1 MALKQKGT
9 DVAATDPK
17 KRRRVGF
24 SGTGTKLDPRIT
36 LSFPAIRASGGESG
50 AAGPIRVVT
59 RWLSCWA
66 PARVNWLPPPL
77 LPGLAGS
84 APPPGFFAKISEY
97 SSGRRWS
104 FAIHGALGHGHVVNG
119 CCQPLSDR
127 RGQASGVRRVQ
138 GFSTSGGSDFPS
150 QGGKGITDLKPVL
163 QNIFGEN
170 LVEKEE
176 FLHTFSKECE
186 YIRTAVT
193 NGSAIK
199 LDGSYES
206 DPAVE
211 IVRVELQGA
220 AAFLYSRL
228 VPLVLLLVEGST
240 PIDIGEHGW
249 EMLLVVKK
257 TTQEAVSKFE
267 LLGFAAVHNFYHYPE
282 STRLR
287 ISQIL
292 VLPRYQGQGHGL
304 RLLEAINYIA
314 QSENIYDVTIED
326 PSDYLQYVRS
336 SIDCLRLLTFDPIK
350 PALSA
355 IVSSLKETNLSK
367 RTHSLRMVPPAEL
380 METVRQKLKINKKQ
394 FLRCWEILTFLS
406 LDSQDHK
413 SMDNFGACIY
423 DRIKGEILG
432 SASGTNGKRLL
443 QMPSSSNEESFAVY
457 WIQESGD
464 ADDQTVEQQ
473 PEDLKT
479 QEQQLN
485 ELVDNQMEE
494 IIGVAKNVTSRGKDK
509 LVELVAQ

>member
-1 MALKQKGT
+1 MYLL
-9 DVAATDPK
+9 VN
-17 KRRRVGF
+17 
-24 SGTGTKLDPRIT
+24 IT
-36 LSFPAIRASGGESG
+36 L
-50 AAGPIRVVT
+50 VHT
-59 RWLSCWA
+59 
-66 PARVNWLPPPL
+66 
-77 LPGLAGS
+77 
-84 APPPGFFAKISEY
+84 
-97 SSGRRWS
+97 
-104 FAIHGALGHGHVVNG
+104 
-119 CCQPLSDR
+119 
-127 RGQASGVRRVQ
+127 
-138 GFSTSGGSDFPS
+138 DFLKTLIKHFTDIF

-163 QNIFGEN
+163 QSIFGEN

-176 FLHTFSKECE
+176 FMQTFSKECE
-186 YIRTAVT
+186 YIRDVVT
-193 NGSAIK
+193 NGNAIK
-199 LDGSYES
+199 HEGTNES

-257 TTQEAVSKFE
+257 TTQESVSKFQ

-292 VLPRYQGQGHGL
+292 VLPPHQGEGHGL
-304 RLLEAINYIA
+304 RLLEAINSIA
-314 QSENIYDVTIED
+314 LSENIYDVTIED

-367 RTHSLRMVPPAEL
+367 RTCSLRMVPPADL
-380 METVRQKLKINKKQ
+380 TETVRQKLKINKKQ
-394 FLRCWEILTFLS
+394 LLRCWEILVYLS
-406 LDSQDHK
+406 LDSEDCK
-413 SMDNFGACIY
+413 SMDNFRACIY
-423 DRIKGEILG
+423 DRTKGEILG
-432 SASGTNGKRLL
+432 GATGTNGKRLV
-443 QMPSSSNEESFAVY
+443 QMPSSVNEESFAVF
-457 WIQESGD
+457 WTQDGGD

-479 QEQQLN
+479 QEEQLN

-494 IIGVAKNVTSRGKDK
+494 IVGVAKNVVSRGKDK
-509 LVELVAQ
+509 LAELWAR

>member
-9 DVAATDPK
+9 DAAAAADPK

-24 SGTGTKLDPRIT
+24 SGTDAGVEANECMKVFLVRNPDEVASVDCTSIEPFDLNHFFGEDGKIYGYKNLKINVWISAK
-36 LSFPAIRASGGESG
+36 SFHGYAD
-50 AAGPIRVVT
+50 
-59 RWLSCWA
+59 
-66 PARVNWLPPPL
+66 
-77 LPGLAGS
+77 
-84 APPPGFFAKISEY
+84 ISFDET
-97 SSGRRWS
+97 
-104 FAIHGALGHGHVVNG
+104 
-119 CCQPLSDR
+119 SD
-127 RGQASGVRRVQ
+127 
-138 GFSTSGGSDFPS
+138 
-150 QGGKGITDLKPVL
+150 GGKGITDLKPVL

-193 NGSAIK
+193 NGSAVK

-206 DPAVE
+206 DPEVE

-257 TTQEAVSKFE
+257 TTQEVVSKFE

-292 VLPRYQGQGHGL
+292 VLPPYQGEGHGL

-394 FLRCWEILTFLS
+394 FLRCWEILIFLS

-413 SMDNFGACIY
+413 SMDNFRACIY

-457 WIQESGD
+457 WTQESGD

-494 IIGVAKNVTSRGKDK
+494 IVGVAKNVNSRGKDK

>member
-9 DVAATDPK
+9 DAAAATDTGTK
-17 KRRRVGF
+17 KRRRVFF
-24 SGTGTKLDPRIT
+24 SDTDAGVEANECMKVFLVWNPGEVGSVDCTAIQPFDLNHFFGEDGKIYGYKNLKINVWISAK
-36 LSFPAIRASGGESG
+36 SFHGYAD
-50 AAGPIRVVT
+50 V
-59 RWLSCWA
+59 
-66 PARVNWLPPPL
+66 
-77 LPGLAGS
+77 
-84 APPPGFFAKISEY
+84 
-97 SSGRRWS
+97 S
-104 FAIHGALGHGHVVNG
+104 FDET
-119 CCQPLSDR
+119 SD
-127 RGQASGVRRVQ
+127 
-138 GFSTSGGSDFPS
+138 
-150 QGGKGITDLKPVL
+150 GGKGITDLKPVL

-199 LDGSYES
+199 HDGSYES

-257 TTQEAVSKFE
+257 ATQEAGSKFE
-267 LLGFAAVHNFYHYPE
+267 LLGFAAVHNFFHYPE
-282 STRLR
+282 SIRLR

-292 VLPRYQGQGHGL
+292 VLPPYQGEGHGL
-304 RLLEAINYIA
+304 GLLEAINYIA
-314 QSENIYDVTIED
+314 QSENIYDVTIES

-336 SIDCLRLLTFDPIK
+336 SIDCLRLLMFDPIK
-350 PALSA
+350 PALGA

-367 RTHSLRMVPPAEL
+367 RAQSLRMVPPADL

-394 FLRCWEILTFLS
+394 FLRCWEILIFLS

-413 SMDNFGACIY
+413 SMDNFRACIY
-423 DRIKGEILG
+423 DRMKGEILG
-432 SASGTNGKRLL
+432 SASGTNRKRLL
-443 QMPSSSNEESFAVY
+443 QMPTSFNKEASFAVY
-457 WIQESGD
+457 WTQEIED
-464 ADDQTVEQQ
+464 EDEQTVEQQ

-485 ELVDNQMEE
+485 ELVDIQIEE
-494 IIGVAKNVTSRGKDK
+494 IAGVAKNVTSRRKDK
-509 LVELVAQ
+509 MAELVVQ

>member
-9 DVAATDPK
+9 DPAAAADPK

-24 SGTGTKLDPRIT
+24 SGIDAGVEANECMKVFLVRNPDEVGSVDSTSIQPFDLNH
-36 LSFPAIRASGGESG
+36 FFGEDG
-50 AAGPIRVVT
+50 KIYGYKNLKINV
-59 RWLSCWA
+59 W
-66 PARVNWLPPPL
+66 
-77 LPGLAGS
+77 
-84 APPPGFFAKISEY
+84 ISEI
-97 SSGRRWS
+97 S
-104 FAIHGALGHGHVVNG
+104 FHGYAEISFEET
-119 CCQPLSDR
+119 SD
-127 RGQASGVRRVQ
+127 
-138 GFSTSGGSDFPS
+138 
-150 QGGKGITDLKPVL
+150 GGKGITDLKPVL

-176 FLHTFSKECE
+176 FLQTFSKECQ
-186 YIRTAVT
+186 YISNVVI
-193 NGSAIK
+193 NGNVIK
-199 LDGSYES
+199 HDGSNES

-211 IVRVELQGA
+211 IVQVELQGA

-257 TTQEAVSKFE
+257 PTQESSVSKFQ
-267 LLGFAAVHNFYHYPE
+267 LLGFAAVHNFYRYPE

-287 ISQIL
+287 VSQIL
-292 VLPRYQGQGHGL
+292 VLPPYQGEGHGL
-304 RLLEAINYIA
+304 CLLEAINSIA

-350 PALSA
+350 SVLCAT
-355 IVSSLKETNLSK
+355 VSSLKETNLSK
-367 RTHSLRMVPPAEL
+367 RTCSLRMVPPADL
-380 METVRQKLKINKKQ
+380 TETVRQKLKINKKQ
-394 FLRCWEILTFLS
+394 FLRCWEILIYLN
-406 LDSQDHK
+406 LDSENQK
-413 SMDNFGACIY
+413 SMDNFRACIY

-432 SASGTNGKRLL
+432 GATGTNGKRLV
-443 QMPSSSNEESFAVY
+443 QIPSSFNEEESFAVY
-457 WIQESGD
+457 WTHEGGD

-473 PEDLKT
+473 SEDLKT

-494 IIGVAKNVTSRGKDK
+494 IVEVAKNVTSRGKDK
-509 LVELVAQ
+509 LSELAAL

>member
-9 DVAATDPK
+9 DAAAADPK

-24 SGTGTKLDPRIT
+24 SGID
-36 LSFPAIRASGGESG
+36 
-50 AAGPIRVVT
+50 AGVEANECMKVF
-59 RWLSCWA
+59 L
-66 PARVNWLPPPL
+66 ARNPDE
-77 LPGLAGS
+77 AGS
-84 APPPGFFAKISEY
+84 EDCTSIQPFDLNHFFGEDGKIYGYKNLKINVWISAI
-97 SSGRRWS
+97 S
-104 FAIHGALGHGHVVNG
+104 FHGYADISFEET
-119 CCQPLSDR
+119 SD
-127 RGQASGVRRVQ
+127 
-138 GFSTSGGSDFPS
+138 
-150 QGGKGITDLKPVL
+150 GGKGITDLKPIL
-163 QNIFGEN
+163 QSIFGEN

-186 YIRTAVT
+186 YIRDAVT
-193 NGSAIK
+193 NDHAIK
-199 LDGSYES
+199 HDGTTES
-206 DPAVE
+206 DPEVE

-257 TTQEAVSKFE
+257 TTQESVSKFQ
-267 LLGFAAVHNFYHYPE
+267 LLGFAAVHNFYHYPD
-282 STRLR
+282 STRMR

-292 VLPRYQGQGHGL
+292 VLPPHQGEGHGL
-304 RLLEAINYIA
+304 HLLEAINSIA

-336 SIDCLRLLTFDPIK
+336 SIDCLRLLTLDPIK
-350 PALSA
+350 PALNA

-367 RTHSLRMVPPAEL
+367 RTCSLKMVPPADL
-380 METVRQKLKINKKQ
+380 TETARQKLKINKKQ
-394 FLRCWEILTFLS
+394 FLRCWEILIYLS
-406 LDSQDHK
+406 LDSEDRK
-413 SMDNFGACIY
+413 SLDNFRACIY

-432 SASGTNGKRLL
+432 GATGTNGKRLV
-443 QMPSSSNEESFAVY
+443 QMPNSLNEAESFAVY
-457 WIQESGD
+457 WTQDGGD

-494 IIGVAKNVTSRGKDK
+494 IVGVAKNVTSRGKDK
-509 LVELVAQ
+509 LAELAGQ

>member
-9 DVAATDPK
+9 DATAADPK

-24 SGTGTKLDPRIT
+24 SGTDAGVEANECIKVFLVRNPDEMSSVDCPSIQPFD
-36 LSFPAIRASGGESG
+36 LSHFFGEDGKIYGYKNIKINVWISAISFHGYAD
-50 AAGPIRVVT
+50 
-59 RWLSCWA
+59 
-66 PARVNWLPPPL
+66 
-77 LPGLAGS
+77 
-84 APPPGFFAKISEY
+84 ISFDET
-97 SSGRRWS
+97 
-104 FAIHGALGHGHVVNG
+104 
-119 CCQPLSDR
+119 CD
-127 RGQASGVRRVQ
+127 
-138 GFSTSGGSDFPS
+138 
-150 QGGKGITDLKPVL
+150 GGKGITDLKPVL

-170 LVEKEE
+170 LVDKEK
-176 FLHTFSKECE
+176 FLQTFSNECE
-186 YIRTAVT
+186 YIRTAVM

-199 LDGSYES
+199 HGSSYES

-228 VPLVLLLVEGST
+228 VPLILLLVEGST

-257 TTQEAVSKFE
+257 TNQESVSKFE
-267 LLGFAAVHNFYHYPE
+267 LLGFAVVHNFYRYPE

-292 VLPRYQGQGHGL
+292 VLPPYQGEGYGL
-304 RLLEAINYIA
+304 CLLEAINYIA

-336 SIDCLRLLTFDPIK
+336 SIDCLRLLTFEPIK
-350 PALSA
+350 AALNDM
-355 IVSSLKETNLSK
+355 VSSLKETNLSK
-367 RTHSLRMVPPAEL
+367 RTHSLRIVPPSDL
-380 METVRQKLKINKKQ
+380 VETVRQKLKINKKQ
-394 FLRCWEILTFLS
+394 FLRCWEILIYLN
-406 LDSQDHK
+406 LDSEDLK
-413 SMDNFGACIY
+413 SMDNFRACIY

-432 SASGTNGKRLL
+432 SASGTNGKRLI
-443 QMPSSSNEESFAVY
+443 QMPSSFNEEKSFAVY
-457 WIQESGD
+457 WTQESGD
-464 ADDQTVEQQ
+464 TDDQTVEQQ

-494 IIGVAKNVTSRGKDK
+494 ILGIAKNVISRGKDK
-509 LVELVAQ
+509 LAELAAR